1 VKVTRSRLALGA
13 AVAAAA
19 GLAGAAAA
27 GAVTVHRWRR
37 QPDPASDED
46 FREPPDTRHRTL
58 PASDGGEIHLV
69 DRGVGRPFLMLHGVT
84 NSTLIWH
91 YQLLDLV
98 AAGYRVVA
106 MDIRGH
112 GGSQAGEDGY
122 SLEAMARDVY
132 QVVHALE
139 LRDAVVV
146 GHSMGGMV
154 LLQLLADHPE
164 LAESGAIAS
173 AALVSTSASP
183 VLGNGVPAAA
193 AALVR
198 FLTPAAGQGHI
209 RASGGRIGRRRP
221 PGDLA
226 AAYCRLAFGAK
237 PWPTHV
243 ELLRGMSSAVP
254 PDIVGHLI
262 RTLLDLDVRSVL
274 PSIVVPTLVVVGTRD
289 LLTPVWHGRYLASHL
304 PVAEL
309 KVLPG
314 CGHVV
319 MLERREELARLLV
332 DFAERTSPV
341 VLEAERIIG

>member
-1 VKVTRSRLALGA
+1 MMVTKSRLALGA
-13 AVAAAA
+13 AVAAAT

-37 QPDPASDED
+37 RPDPARDED
-46 FREPPDTRHRTL
+46 FREPPGTRHRIL
-58 PASDGGEIHLV
+58 AAVDGGEIHV
-69 DRGVGRPFLMLHGVT
+69 IDRGEGRPFLLLHGVT
-84 NSTLIWH
+84 NTTLIWH

-106 MDIRGH
+106 LDLRGH
-112 GGSQAGEDGY
+112 GGSRAGADGY
-122 SLEAMARDVY
+122 SLEAMARDAH
-132 QVVHALE
+132 QVVQALG
-139 LRDAVVV
+139 LRDAVAV

-164 LAESGAIAS
+164 LAAGGAIAS
-173 AALVSTSASP
+173 MVLIATSASP

-193 AALVR
+193 AGLVR
-198 FLTPAAGQGHI
+198 FLTPAAGQGHVM
-209 RASGGRIGRRRP
+209 ASGGRIGRRRP

-243 ELLRGMSSAVP
+243 ELLRGMASAVP
-254 PDIVGHLI
+254 ADIVGHLI
-262 RTLLDLDVRSVL
+262 RTLLDLDVRSIL
-274 PSIVVPTLVVVGTRD
+274 PSIAVPTLVVVGTRD
-289 LLTPVWHGRYLASHL
+289 LLTPVWHGRYLARHI
-304 PVAEL
+304 PVAGLE
-309 KVLPG
+309 VLAS

-319 MLERREELARLLV
+319 MLERREELARLLI

-341 VLEAERIIG
+341 VLEAERIIQ